1 MVSLPTSYSML
12 WLCSDA
18 GGSPMWALPRDTCPP
33 LTSAQSVLL
42 IKLTSTYSSYLGS
55 GITFSWNHVY
65 ILMGLLVIC
74 PSIAQYDSFF
84 FFNLLHMILYHLFVH
99 LTLVDKL
106 PKVRV

>member
-1 MVSLPTSYSML
+1 
-12 WLCSDA
+12 
-18 GGSPMWALPRDTCPP
+18 MWALPRDTCPP

-99 LTLVDKL
+99 LTLVNKL